1 MGERLRD
8 RRDAGQRLAVLLTRY
23 AGDDPLILGLPRGGV
38 PVGAQIAAHLDAP
51 LDVLVV
57 RKLGHPRQ
65 PELALGALAEGGVR
79 ILNTGLLRRLGLDAT
94 ILDQVTAREREEL
107 ERRVAEYRGQRAP
120 AAVTGRTVIVVD
132 DGLATGMTA
141 RAAVESLRDRHAM
154 RIILA
159 VPVASAAT
167 ATTLREVADDVV
179 TVLEPVQMQAV
190 NRWYDDFRQV
200 DDDEVV
206 RLLAER
212 G

>member
-23 AGDDPLILGLPRGGV
+23 AGDDPLILALPRGGV

-79 ILNTGLLRRLGLDAT
+79 ILNTGLLRRLGLDAA

-107 ERRVAEYRGQRAP
+107 ERRVAEYRGRRAP